1 MKKSWYKMQAKAGT
15 PKAAEITIFDEIGF
29 WGVTAAAFLRELKA
43 LGDVETIDV
52 LINSPGGSVFDGLA
66 IYNALRQHKATVNVT
81 VMGVAASAASFIA
94 MAGDKITMPENAFL
108 MVHNAMGGVFGNAQ
122 EIRDWADTLDK
133 IGASLI
139 GIYVARTGKS
149 EADVKALLDAETW
162 MTAKEALDLG
172 FADEVIAEMKI
183 AASFDL
189 ESHDNLPK
197 AALAAFKAA
206 AEPPPDPEDVDP
218 EHADPEQGELFA
230 EEAKAL
236 VTAAGFE
243 AFALDFA
250 LACKT
255 IDEVKARIAV
265 AGEVKALC
273 ALAKANADTFIRDGK
288 SLDEVRAALIDSRAS
303 GSEATHVSTTPRNP
317 ASPAPT
323 QPSAVKAT
331 TADIW
336 AKRRNPN

>member
-1 MKKSWYKMQAKAGT
+1 MSRIAVRKLAGGR
-15 PKAAEITIFDEIGF
+15 D
-29 WGVTAAAFLRELKA
+29 FLRGCAEHIVHAESARLPD
-43 LGDVETIDV
+43 L
-52 LINSPGGSVFDGLA
+52 SSVWVGLP
-66 IYNALRQHKATVNVT
+66 
-81 VMGVAASAASFIA
+81 SC
-94 MAGDKITMPENAFL
+94 
-108 MVHNAMGGVFGNAQ
+108 
-122 EIRDWADTLDK
+122 
-133 IGASLI
+133 
-139 GIYVARTGKS
+139 
-149 EADVKALLDAETW
+149 
-162 MTAKEALDLG
+162 
-172 FADEVIAEMKI
+172 
-183 AASFDL
+183 
-189 ESHDNLPK
+189 
-197 AALAAFKAA
+197 AAL
-206 AEPPPDPEDVDP
+206 PDWS
-218 EHADPEQGELFA
+218 
-230 EEAKAL
+230 KAL